1 MRVLMIDDDR
11 DLCELV
17 QEILAKS
24 AVNVA
29 ASYNGEAGIKK
40 LLAELFDIV
49 LLDVMLPGASG
60 FDVLQRIRMTSDVVV
75 IMLTAKGDEQDKVKG
90 LDLGADDYLPKPFSP
105 DELLARMRAIMRR
118 TNKKHI
124 NQSLTLDDVI
134 FHPSRNQVEVFGKAI
149 ALTGVESVILKLL
162 MTRAGE
168 PVSREHL
175 YNTVLNRAPTPYD
188 RSLDTHVSSLR
199 KKLGPMSA
207 GTPRILSVRGVG
219 YQYVS

>member
-1 MRVLMIDDDR
+1 MIDDDR
-11 DLCELV
+11 DLCELA
-17 QEILAKS
+17 QKILTRAGVEVML
-24 AVNVA
+24 AHD
-29 ASYNGEAGIKK
+29 GESGIKK
-40 LLAELFDIV
+40 LTSSNLDIV
-49 LLDVMLPGASG
+49 ILDVMLPGASG
-60 FDVLQRIRMTSDVVV
+60 FDVLQRIRITSDVVV

-118 TNKKHI
+118 TNKKQFNNAI
-124 NQSLTLDDVI
+124 TLDDVV
-134 FHPSRNQVEVFGKAI
+134 FHPSRNEVEISESRIG
-149 ALTGVESVILKLL
+149 LTGVECVILKLL

-199 KKLGPMSA
+199 KKLGPTSSGSA
-207 GTPRILSVRGVG
+207 RILSVRGVG
-219 YQYVS
+219 YQYIA